1 MTLVSEHTDA
11 KLSWPAEVEMMISAI
26 EAGQR
31 TPRDRRKRYRLAH
44 RTVASLRLFVD
55 GDGRTRTIYTR
66 NADSRGV
73 GFLSQERLPLG
84 YGGTVEL
91 RSPSGDTIS
100 ANCTIFRCCE
110 MVNGWYEAALSFN
123 TEQWQFDARACEPTT
138 GSTGRPP

>member
-1 MTLVSEHTDA
+1 MTLVGERTDA
-11 KLSWPAEVEMMISAI
+11 KLSWPADVEMMISAI

-44 RTVASLRLFVD
+44 RSVATLRLFVD
-55 GDGRTRTIYTR
+55 GDGPSRTIYTR

-91 RSPSGDTIS
+91 RTPSGIS
-100 ANCTIFRCCE
+100 LTANCTIFRCCE

-123 TEQWQFDARACEPTT
+123 TEQWQFDADACEPATPANK
-138 GSTGRPP
+138 PP